1 MVCVYGLVWSMQF
14 KEKCCLK
21 HVLSW
26 IKDNFLD
33 SSPKT
38 VMLIHSVEVN
48 GKWSATYILQNTL
61 FCVPEKKEGHTH
73 NTKENI
79 LKNVDN
85 QFVLVW

>member
-1 MVCVYGLVWSMQF
+1 
-14 KEKCCLK
+14 
-21 HVLSW
+21 
-26 IKDNFLD
+26 
-33 SSPKT
+33 
-38 VMLIHSVEVN
+38 MLIHSVEVN